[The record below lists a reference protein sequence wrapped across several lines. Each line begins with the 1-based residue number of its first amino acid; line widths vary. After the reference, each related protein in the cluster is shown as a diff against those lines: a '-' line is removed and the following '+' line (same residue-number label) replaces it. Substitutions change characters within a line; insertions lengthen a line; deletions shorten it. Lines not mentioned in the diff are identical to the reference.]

1 MFGVELMI
9 CCLSLLEI
17 WKPVLKKIL
26 LIRLSSIG
34 DIVLTTPVVRCLRQQ
49 LSDVELHVLT
59 KPTYHSLYAV
69 NPYINKVYD
78 FSGNTRE
85 LVSALRRERYDFVVD
100 LHKNW
105 RSFRIRWALHRP
117 SSSFPKL
124 DFWKFLY
131 TKLKI
136 GKMPNV
142 HIVDRYFK
150 AVEKLGVHNDGQG
163 LDFFFGE
170 GDALHYEDLPETFRD
185 GFVAVVIGGQHATK
199 ILPEDKVIAVCEALD
214 YPVILVGGREDAA
227 RGERIKEKVGS
238 YVGNSCGSLTLGQ
251 SASLLQLADA
261 VVTND
266 TGMMHIAAALRKPI
280 VSVWGN
286 TVPEFGMYPY
296 LPQGMA
302 PAAIVENRNLRCRPC
317 DKLGYARC
325 PKGHFKCMKDLDV
338 KEIAE
343 KTKAGLSSGF

>member
-1 MFGVELMI
+1 MLQNYCI
-9 CCLSLLEI
+9 
-17 WKPVLKKIL
+17 LKKIL
-26 LIRLSSIG
+26 IIRFSSIG
-34 DIVLTTPVVRCLRQQ
+34 DIVLTTPIVRCLKQQ
-49 LSDVELHVLT
+49 LPDAELHVLT
-59 KPTYHSLYAV
+59 KSSYRSIYAA
-69 NPYINKVYD
+69 NPFINKV
-78 FSGNTRE
+78 FELQGNMKE
-85 LVSALRRERYDFVVD
+85 LIGQLRKEHYDFVVD
-100 LHKNW
+100 IHKNW
-105 RSFRIRWALHRP
+105 RSFRVRMALHRP

-124 DFWKFLY
+124 DFRKFLY

-136 GKMPNV
+136 GKLPQV

-163 LDFFFGE
+163 LDFFFNE
-170 GDALHYEDLPETFRD
+170 GDELHYEDLPEAFHD

-199 ILPEDKVIAVCEALD
+199 MLPEEKVVEVCNALD
-214 YPVILVGGREDAA
+214 YAVILVGGPEDAA

-261 VVTND
+261 VITND

-296 LPQGMA
+296 LPQGMK
-302 PAAIVENRNLRCRPC
+302 PAVMIENKGLKCRPC
-317 DKLGYARC
+317 DKLGYAKC
-325 PKGHFKCMKDLDV
+325 PKGHFNCMNSLDAR
-338 KEIAE
+338 EIAE
-343 KTKAGLSSGF
+343 KTKAELSSGS